1 MVVSKSKT
9 TPKSKQSLV
18 KLPKDDSVHWRP
30 PWVIERDVAN
40 RYLLTETLTV
50 EVATENFGQ
59 LKVATDS
66 DSLLK
71 S

>member
-1 MVVSKSKT
+1 MVVSRSKT
-9 TPKSKQSLV
+9 TQKSKQSLV
-18 KLPKDDSVHWRP
+18 KLPKDDSVHWRRL
-30 PWVIERDVAN
+30 WVIERDLVN

-50 EVATENFGQ
+50 EVTTEDFGQ